1 MLSRTYGV
9 PSVSFESPGDLLP
22 SRRLHLPLPPPPSN
36 SSSNSSQRSLQ
47 DELTTHIFHT
57 ADPIPMGVC
66 TGTISTCAIGGFALE
81 TRCHTGKTILYDTV
95 GRLQWSVDIRT
106 HPIHIIIDYLL
117 KEDWGVKPKSL
128 GGGGGKGKRTRN
140 WLMGW
145 WPGKGKK
152 GEDGGE
158 DGGKGKG
165 DEDDDEKEDGQRKGR
180 GVPEPRFE
188 EDDCEDCFKWTYID
202 GY

>member
-1 MLSRTYGV
+1 M
-9 PSVSFESPGDLLP
+9 
-22 SRRLHLPLPPPPSN
+22 
-36 SSSNSSQRSLQ
+36 
-47 DELTTHIFHT
+47 
-57 ADPIPMGVC
+57 
-66 TGTISTCAIGGFALE
+66 
-81 TRCHTGKTILYDTV
+81 
-95 GRLQWSVDIRT
+95 
-106 HPIHIIIDYLL
+106 
-117 KEDWGVKPKSL
+117 KPKSL